1 VAKNGKRSKKT
12 AKQKDSLAIQKPTD
26 SQAAPAAA
34 KELSS
39 IAKAKPPEKPTTVY
53 LTADAVLPLFLMHHL
68 LPIFLAALSAL
79 SFVRARMVGF
89 DIKGEEVASGSK
101 AALIAGI
108 IFSLLTVL
116 CLVMQFAVF
125 G

>member
-1 VAKNGKRSKKT
+1 MPNR
-12 AKQKDSLAIQKPTD
+12 QKSQLLSISLPMQC
-26 SQAAPAAA
+26 SLVSNAPLATN
-34 KELSS
+34 LFGCF
-39 IAKAKPPEKPTTVY
+39 
-53 LTADAVLPLFLMHHL
+53 LPFLL
-68 LPIFLAALSAL
+68 
-79 SFVRARMVGF
+79 RARMVGF